1 MKLGLKDL
9 CWVNVPPRLSFLRI
23 INPNLIYSSTF
34 AASSWVKD
42 PPSSRGRRLPCTI
55 HFSTRKETQQ
65 VDGWVHSVSPSLSV
79 FKGQGLYNTLC
90 PHALH
95 PSCLHLP
102 LNCWLPPVCH
112 SEFSRNSAAN
122 SGNTLFLSIV
132 WFSRSQHAI
141 YGLLLNQAQRLCMK
155 ARGCTVIV
163 IVNTMPLKD
172 AGFTSRTPWQHKC
185 FFFLIL
191 SLNHHKLFVNVGSCY
206 HCCTLRFWL
215 LLAECK

>member
-1 MKLGLKDL
+1 MVESKTH
-9 CWVNVPPRLSFLRI
+9 P
-23 INPNLIYSSTF
+23 
-34 AASSWVKD
+34 AAEEHSC
-42 PPSSRGRRLPCTI
+42 PATI

-79 FKGQGLYNTLC
+79 FKGQGLYSTLC

-102 LNCWLPPVCH
+102 LNCWLPAVCH
-112 SEFSRNSAAN
+112 SELSRNSAAN

-155 ARGCTVIV
+155 ARGCMVIV
-163 IVNTMPLKD
+163 IVNTMQLKD
-172 AGFTSRTPWQHKC
+172 TWFTSRTLC
-185 FFFLIL
+185 
-191 SLNHHKLFVNVGSCY
+191 
-206 HCCTLRFWL
+206 
-215 LLAECK
+215 